1 MNLNYILILFVSIVV
16 IFGFTEYSNTYNY
29 VLAILLFILT
39 LNLIYK
45 KIYKIGNT
53 NEDNTIDLTDIY
65 PDTTKEEG
73 ENGITVYADY
83 SNSKDNKFNPMFF
96 NPINAKK
103 LSPTNSVHLVIPGL
117 LPASDK
123 KWIDFNENQIFY
135 MPNDFKPHFHG
146 EAMHHKNNKGFEVNK
161 VFLLS
166 TNDFTNVEN
175 KQLDDYRKNL
185 NDFNNGKSST
195 PIETWIHWMIPYNSQ
210 DYPKLI
216 VKKDSILWW
225 DFNKYHNLN
234 CVSQESYN
242 NNVAD
247 GANDKLLKLNND
259 DIQIIV
265 TIMDKVG
272 TFYFICSIY
281 GHALMGHKIIIE
293 VID

>member
-123 KWIDFNENQIFY
+123 KWIDFNENQIFCDKF
-135 MPNDFKPHFHG
+135 N
-146 EAMHHKNNKGFEVNK
+146 
-161 VFLLS
+161 FLQ
-166 TNDFTNVEN
+166 N
-175 KQLDDYRKNL
+175 
-185 NDFNNGKSST
+185 
-195 PIETWIHWMIPYNSQ
+195 
-210 DYPKLI
+210 
-216 VKKDSILWW
+216 
-225 DFNKYHNLN
+225 
-234 CVSQESYN
+234 
-242 NNVAD
+242 
-247 GANDKLLKLNND
+247 
-259 DIQIIV
+259 
-265 TIMDKVG
+265 
-272 TFYFICSIY
+272 
-281 GHALMGHKIIIE
+281 
-293 VID
+293 